1 LFGCPQRRGICLKVN
16 IMAPKKPNSADRKV
30 AKVRLTTKRKI
41 LAYISGMGHSV
52 QEHSSVLVRGGRVR
66 DLPGMHYK
74 LVKGKLDFSWKEI
87 GLRNQGRSKYGT
99 PSLKG
104 RKMRKK
110 KKKHKKKSYKIKT
123 FMKDQKDEKIIPIQI
138 TKNYFRKGVKA
149 KGVRR
154 VFEALVNL
162 KENYVSSQVKKILAE
177 KKINRELLRKKKI
190 SINRA
195 KKFYTEIIDLKKK
208 KRFLT

>member
-1 LFGCPQRRGICLKVN
+1 
-16 IMAPKKPNSADRKV
+16 
-30 AKVRLTTKRKI
+30 
-41 LAYISGMGHSV
+41 
-52 QEHSSVLVRGGRVR
+52 
-66 DLPGMHYK
+66 
-74 LVKGKLDFSWKEI
+74 
-87 GLRNQGRSKYGT
+87 
-99 PSLKG
+99 
-104 RKMRKK
+104 
-110 KKKHKKKSYKIKT
+110 
-123 FMKDQKDEKIIPIQI
+123 MKDQKDEKIIPIQI

-195 KKFYTEIIDLKKK
+195 KKFYTEIIDLKKR
-208 KRFLT
+208 KRFRM